1 MSNPLVHFEVVGKD
15 AKALQNFYSD
25 AFGWRM
31 EPSTPTY
38 AMAMPGRDARI
49 DGGVGAAMD
58 GGAGHVTFYIEVG
71 DLDAML
77 TRIESLGGRTALAPT
92 DVPGGPS
99 IAMFTD
105 PEGHLVGL
113 LEAGTSDPEPH

>member
-1 MSNPLVHFEVVGKD
+1 MSNPVVHFEVVGKD

-31 EPSTPTY
+31 EPSTPT
-38 AMAMPGRDARI
+38 
-49 DGGVGAAMD
+49 
-58 GGAGHVTFYIEVG
+58 
-71 DLDAML
+71 
-77 TRIESLGGRTALAPT
+77 

-113 LEAGTSDPEPH
+113 LEAGTSDPAPH